1 MSMQEVTTAI
11 GRFQAAADA
20 LAALG
25 ARLGL
30 GDGDTVP
37 PQILAALDEVLAASG
52 VTSVDDLEPQQRAM
66 MAGLI
71 RTLFAQSA
79 DLLGCATRDAGWSY
93 TDPVVL
99 EGVGRGSMMM
109 PALLAG
115 SGELNGVSSFLDIGT
130 GVGLLAV
137 SAARVWPECTVT
149 GIDFWEP
156 SLELARRNVAG
167 AGLDHRIEIR
177 RQDVLDLDDV
187 DRYDCVWLP
196 TFFFGPEVLAAA
208 LPKIIAA
215 TRPGGHVVAAHY
227 EPPPDPLPRT
237 TMRLRTIRDGGS
249 VLDADGAAGL
259 LRGAGCQDV
268 HPLTRTWPVPFGF
281 VTGRKA

>member
-1 MSMQEVTTAI
+1 
-11 GRFQAAADA
+11 
-20 LAALG
+20 
-25 ARLGL
+25 
-30 GDGDTVP
+30 
-37 PQILAALDEVLAASG
+37 VLAAAG
-52 VTSVDDLEPQQRAM
+52 VTDVDGLEPQQRAM

-71 RTLFAQSA
+71 RTMFAQSA
-79 DLLGCATRDAGWSY
+79 DLLGCPTREAGWSY

-109 PALLAG
+109 PTLLRG

-130 GVGLLAV
+130 GAGLLAV

-149 GIDFWEP
+149 GIDVWKP
-156 SLELARRNVAG
+156 SLELARRNVTA

-177 RQDVLDLDDV
+177 HQDMLDLDDV
-187 DRYDCVWLP
+187 DRYDCVWVP
-196 TFFFGPEVLAAA
+196 SFFFGPEVLGAA

-215 TRPGGHVVAAHY
+215 TMPGGHVVMAHY
-227 EPPPDPLPRT
+227 EPPPDPLPRS

-249 VLDADGAAGL
+249 VLDAGGAAEL

-268 HPLTRTWPVPFGF
+268 HALTRTWPIPFGF

>member
-1 MSMQEVTTAI
+1 MSMQEVTAVIT
-11 GRFQAAADA
+11 RFQTATDA

-25 ARLGL
+25 ARLGIRE
-30 GDGDTVP
+30 GDTVP
-37 PQILAALDEVLAASG
+37 PEILAAIDEVLAASG
-52 VTSVDDLEPQQRAM
+52 VTDVDDLEPQQRAM

-71 RTLFAQSA
+71 RTMFAQSA
-79 DLLGCATRDAGWSY
+79 DLLDCPTRDAGWSY
-93 TDPVVL
+93 TDPLVL

-109 PALLAG
+109 PTLLAG
-115 SGELNGVSSFLDIGT
+115 SGEFNGVSSFLDIGT

-137 SAARVWPECTVT
+137 SAARVWPECTVV
-149 GIDFWEP
+149 GIDVWEP
-156 SLELARRNVAG
+156 SLELARRNVTA

-177 RQDVLDLDDV
+177 RQDMLDLDDA

-196 TFFFGPEVLAAA
+196 SFFFGPEVIAAA
-208 LPKIIAA
+208 LPKITAA
-215 TRPGGHVVAAHY
+215 TRPGGHVVMAHY

-249 VLDADGAAGL
+249 VLDAHGAAEL

-268 HPLTRTWPVPFGF
+268 HPLTRTWPIPFGF

>member
-1 MSMQEVTTAI
+1 MSMQEMTAVI
-11 GRFQAAADA
+11 TRFQSATDA

-25 ARLGL
+25 ARLGI
-30 GDGDTVP
+30 GEADTVP
-37 PQILAALDEVLAASG
+37 PEILAALDEVLAASG
-52 VTSVDDLEPQQRAM
+52 VTDIDGLEPRQRAM

-71 RTLFAQSA
+71 RTMFAQSA
-79 DLLGCATRDAGWSY
+79 DLLGCPTRDAGWFY

-109 PALLAG
+109 PTLLRG
-115 SGELNGVSSFLDIGT
+115 SGEFTDVSSLLDIGT

-149 GIDFWEP
+149 GIDVWEP
-156 SLELARRNVAG
+156 SLELARGNVKA

-177 RQDVLDLDDV
+177 RQDMRDLDDV

-196 TFFFGPEVLAAA
+196 SFFFGPEVIAAA
-208 LPKIIAA
+208 LPKII
-215 TRPGGHVVAAHY
+215 TSTLPGGHVVMAHY

-249 VLDADGAAGL
+249 VLDAEGAAGL
-259 LRGAGCQDV
+259 LRGADCQDV
-268 HPLTRTWPVPFGF
+268 HPLGRTWPMPIGF
-281 VTGRKA
+281 VTGQKA

>member
-1 MSMQEVTTAI
+1 MSMQEMTAVI
-11 GRFQAAADA
+11 TRFQAATDA

-25 ARLGL
+25 ARLGM
-30 GDGDTVP
+30 GEGDTVAP
-37 PQILAALDEVLAASG
+37 EILAALDEVLAAAG
-52 VTSVDDLEPQQRAM
+52 VTDVDGLEPQQRAM

-71 RTLFAQSA
+71 RTAFAQSA
-79 DLLGCATRDAGWSY
+79 DLLGRPTRDAGWSY
-93 TDPVVL
+93 TDPVLL
-99 EGVGRGSMMM
+99 EGQGRGSMMPTM
-109 PALLAG
+109 LRG
-115 SGELNGVSSFLDIGT
+115 SGELTDVSSLLDIGT

-149 GIDFWEP
+149 GIDVWEP
-156 SLELARRNVAG
+156 SLELARRNVTA

-196 TFFFGPEVLAAA
+196 SFFFSREVLAAA

-215 TRPGGHVVAAHY
+215 TRPGGRVVMAHY
-227 EPPPDPLPRT
+227 EPPPGPLPRT

-249 VLDADGAAGL
+249 VLDADGAAEL
-259 LRGAGCQDV
+259 LRDAGCQDV
-268 HPLTRTWPVPFGF
+268 HSLARKSPVPIGF
-281 VTGRKA
+281 VTGQKA

>member
-1 MSMQEVTTAI
+1 MSMQAMTAVI
-11 GRFQAAADA
+11 TRFQATTDA

-25 ARLGL
+25 ARLGI
-30 GDGDTVP
+30 GEADTVP
-37 PQILAALDEVLAASG
+37 PEILAALDEVLAASG
-52 VTSVDDLEPQQRAM
+52 VTDVDDLEPQQRAM

-71 RTLFAQSA
+71 RTMFAQSA
-79 DLLGCATRDAGWSY
+79 DLLGSPTRDAGWRY

-109 PALLAG
+109 PALLRG
-115 SGELNGVSSFLDIGT
+115 SGELTGVSSFLDIGT

-137 SAARVWPECTVT
+137 SAARVWPECTVV
-149 GIDFWEP
+149 GIDVWEP
-156 SLELARRNVAG
+156 SLELARRNVKD

-177 RQDVLDLDDV
+177 RQDMRDLDDV

-196 TFFFGPEVLAAA
+196 SFFFGPEVIAAA
-208 LPKIIAA
+208 LPKII
-215 TRPGGHVVAAHY
+215 TSTLPGGRVVMAHY

-249 VLDADGAAGL
+249 VLDADGAAAL

-268 HPLTRTWPVPFGF
+268 HSLTRTWPIPFGF
-281 VTGRKA
+281 VTGRRA

>member
-1 MSMQEVTTAI
+1 MSMQEMTAVI
-11 GRFQAAADA
+11 TRFQAATDA

-25 ARLGL
+25 ARLGM
-30 GDGDTVP
+30 GEGDTVAP
-37 PQILAALDEVLAASG
+37 EILAALDEVLAAAG
-52 VTSVDDLEPQQRAM
+52 VTDVDGLEPQQRAM

-71 RTLFAQSA
+71 RTAFAQSA
-79 DLLGCATRDAGWSY
+79 DLLGRPTRDAGWSY
-93 TDPVVL
+93 TDPVLL
-99 EGVGRGSMMM
+99 EGQGRGSMMPTM
-109 PALLAG
+109 LRG
-115 SGELNGVSSFLDIGT
+115 SGELTDVSSLLDIGT

-149 GIDFWEP
+149 GIDVWEP
-156 SLELARRNVAG
+156 SLELARRNVTA

-196 TFFFGPEVLAAA
+196 SFFFSREVLAAA

-215 TRPGGHVVAAHY
+215 TRPGGRVVMAHY
-227 EPPPDPLPRT
+227 EPPPGPLPRT

-249 VLDADGAAGL
+249 VLDADGAAEL
-259 LRGAGCQDV
+259 LRDAGCQGV
-268 HPLTRTWPVPFGF
+268 HSLARKSPVPIGF
-281 VTGRKA
+281 VTGQKA

>member
-11 GRFQAAADA
+11 GRFQAATDA

-25 ARLGL
+25 ARLGA
-30 GDGDTVP
+30 GEGDTVP
-37 PQILAALDEVLAASG
+37 PEILTALDEVLAAAG
-52 VTSVDDLEPQQRAM
+52 VTDVDDLEPQQRAM

-79 DLLGCATRDAGWSY
+79 ELLGCPTRDAGWSY

-149 GIDFWEP
+149 GIDLWEP
-156 SLELARRNVAG
+156 SLELARRNVAD

-177 RQDVLDLDDV
+177 RQDVRDLDEA

-208 LPKIIAA
+208 LPKILAA

-227 EPPPDPLPRT
+227 EPAPDPLPRT

-249 VLDADGAAGL
+249 VLDAGGAAGL

-268 HPLTRTWPVPFGF
+268 HSLTRTWPIPFGF

>member
-1 MSMQEVTTAI
+1 MSMQEMTAVI
-11 GRFQAAADA
+11 ARFQAATDA

-30 GDGDTVP
+30 REGDTVP
-37 PQILAALDEVLAASG
+37 PEILAALDEVLAAAG
-52 VTSVDDLEPQQRAM
+52 VADLGGLEPQQRAM

-71 RTLFAQSA
+71 RTMFAQSA
-79 DLLGCATRDAGWSY
+79 DLLGRPTRDVGWSY
-93 TDPVVL
+93 TDPVLL
-99 EGVGRGSMMM
+99 EGVGRASMMM
-109 PALLAG
+109 PTLLAG
-115 SGELNGVSSFLDIGT
+115 SGEFNGVSSLLDIGT

-149 GIDFWEP
+149 GIDLWEP
-156 SLELARRNVAG
+156 SLGLARRNVTDAR
-167 AGLDHRIEIR
+167 LDHRIEIR
-177 RQDVLDLDDV
+177 RQDVLDLDEA

-196 TFFFGPEVLAAA
+196 TFFFGREVLAAA

-259 LRGAGCQDV
+259 LRSAGCQDV
-268 HPLTRTWPVPFGF
+268 HSLTRTWPIPFGF

>member
-1 MSMQEVTTAI
+1 MSMQEVTAVIT
-11 GRFQAAADA
+11 RFQTATDA

-25 ARLGL
+25 ARLGIRE
-30 GDGDTVP
+30 GDTVP
-37 PQILAALDEVLAASG
+37 PEILAAINEVLAASG
-52 VTSVDDLEPQQRAM
+52 VTDVDDLEPQQRAM

-71 RTLFAQSA
+71 RTMFAQSA
-79 DLLGCATRDAGWSY
+79 DLLDCPTRDAGWSY
-93 TDPVVL
+93 TDPLVL

-109 PALLAG
+109 PTLLAG
-115 SGELNGVSSFLDIGT
+115 SGEFNGVSSFLDIGT

-137 SAARVWPECTVT
+137 SAARVWPECTVV
-149 GIDFWEP
+149 GIDVWEP
-156 SLELARRNVAG
+156 SLELARRNVTA

-177 RQDVLDLDDV
+177 RQDMLDLDDA

-196 TFFFGPEVLAAA
+196 SFFFGPEVIAAA
-208 LPKIIAA
+208 LPKITAA
-215 TRPGGHVVAAHY
+215 TRPGGHVVMAHY

-249 VLDADGAAGL
+249 VLDADGAAEL

-268 HPLTRTWPVPFGF
+268 HPLTRTWPIPFGF